1 MSPEGKEEVI
11 CLDVPGEEMLTWLPP
26 SPPPSDSGDDIYYD
40 STGEYWFEQLP
51 MAECRLPTTIHEL
64 HRPRPLTP
72 TSSLVPEQFVPEII
86 VPPSTP
92 YQVAPGSMAPSVVM
106 PPIVALPPSPTG
118 MCTVASG
125 IIRDIVSSPSA
136 SLSSVSHER
145 GINLIPQTGVSSG
158 AAYLDTSNLLRPATP
173 SRLPGSV
180 DEAIDSVRKSA
191 QKTLSVQGTQ
201 RSQAGSGRPSLLDS
215 RCGKAELRRPFTPPP
230 RHREAIDYDGSEWS
244 IAEDYEA
251 LMILTELQRL
261 PSHLHSSKT
270 GQYANWDMVS
280 ILLDPLS
287 EIYRSP
293 RQCSLHY
300 QMVVQPREEGR
311 MVTLDPITKK
321 TRRVPL
327 STGEMI
333 HMKRGRTKTDQQYLA
348 DILKLMSGQYDK
360 KAKALK
366 AASLKQTALF
376 RPKKTNDDTER
387 WCPLQSQE
395 LKFAELGIRYDA
407 ATTCSAVV
415 DYRSERREKLR
426 EQDRE
431 RSRLKEEEE
440 QKKEAMVMEQQRSH
454 EQKLIRKESAVTAIP
469 GIIYYQKVSY
479 GAVMDYAQQQL
490 AAASTPVVNTPVVS
504 TVRTYTSGGCVQ
516 SQLMSN
522 MSGQGTAYAGDAPQV
537 IVSQRTYVDHPQVF
551 PKFQAVSGAAP
562 GAHQIST
569 RRVAISVGSGTSTQH
584 QIIMTGGTQ
593 MGSSSGQQPYA
604 VVVNSQDTLSGQQL
618 GSRFQYTTR
627 QEGVGE
633 RQTVYRTI
641 PSTGTKKG
649 LTVPTAQRQKMFQ
662 IATGYGTSPEAQQ
675 QIYATTSH
683 AGRTLIMSQG
693 DASQIGEASQI
704 QMIRPQIQSGG
715 ISMRQDVRSKI
726 NQRTPGRLYVTTATG
741 DRTYLMPQSQVRMM
755 PGGQRITPKR
765 TAGAIHA
772 KTIGGQ
778 PQVAMM
784 LPRGGPVQQIRTIPR
799 NVGYQSSRVPSIG
812 LVMSGNSRNSDN
824 VAGSATTKQLPSAGG
839 ISRQTISSA
848 SSSTRQVTVAVQ
860 GVGSSTPA
868 ILQDHPVSIPA
879 QQTQYL
885 PSITLSSQASVQ
897 QRYVTSQPGGSG
909 GTPSAGNTAG
919 GMQPSYTDIS

>member
-1 MSPEGKEEVI
+1 
-11 CLDVPGEEMLTWLPP
+11 MLTWLPP

-72 TSSLVPEQFVPEII
+72 SSSLVPEQFVPDITARSSTYQI
-86 VPPSTP
+86 MPGAIPSN
-92 YQVAPGSMAPSVVM
+92 VAI
-106 PPIVALPPSPTG
+106 PPIIALPPSPTG

-125 IIRDIVSSPSA
+125 IVRDIVSSPTA

-145 GINLIPQTGVSSG
+145 INLIPQTGVSSG

-180 DEAIDSVRKSA
+180 DDAIDSVRKSA
-191 QKTLSVQGTQ
+191 QKALSIQGAQ
-201 RSQAGSGRPSLLDS
+201 RSQTGSGRPSLLDS
-215 RCGKAELRRPFTPPP
+215 RCGKTELRRPFTPPP
-230 RHREAIDYDGSEWS
+230 RYREAIDYDGSEWS

-261 PSHLHSSKT
+261 PNHLHSPKI

-280 ILLDPLS
+280 VLLTPLS

-360 KAKALK
+360 KVKALK
-366 AASLKQTALF
+366 VASLKQTVLF
-376 RPKKTNDDTER
+376 RPETADYNMEK
-387 WCPLQSQE
+387 WGPLQSQE
-395 LKFAELGIRYDA
+395 LKFAELGIRYDS
-407 ATTCSAVV
+407 TVTCSAVV
-415 DYRSERREKLR
+415 DYRNERREKLR

-440 QKKEAMVMEQQRSH
+440 QKREAMAMEQQRSH

-469 GIIYYQKVSY
+469 GIIHYQKVSY
-479 GAVMDYAQQQL
+479 GAVMEHAQQQL
-490 AAASTPVVNTPVVS
+490 TATSTPVMSAPAVS
-504 TVRTYTSGGCVQ
+504 TVRTYTSGSCVQ
-516 SQLMSN
+516 SQLVGN
-522 MSGQGTAYAGDAPQV
+522 VSGQGVAYAGDAPPV
-537 IVSQRTYVDHPQVF
+537 IVSQRTYVDHPQV
-551 PKFQAVSGAAP
+551 AVSGAAP

-569 RRVAISVGSGTSTQH
+569 RRVAISVGPGTSTQH

-593 MGSSSGQQPYA
+593 MGSSGGQQPYA

-641 PSTGTKKG
+641 PSAGPKKG
-649 LTVPTAQRQKMFQ
+649 LCASAVQRQKMFQ
-662 IATGYGTSPEAQQ
+662 IATGYGTSQEAQQ

-693 DASQIGEASQI
+693 DTSQLGETSQI
-704 QMIRPQIQSGG
+704 QMIRPQIQTSG
-715 ISMRQDVRSKI
+715 ISMRQEARSKI
-726 NQRTPGRLYVTTATG
+726 NQRTPGRLYVTTAAG
-741 DRTYLMPQSQVRMM
+741 DRTYLMQQSQVRMM

-765 TAGAIHA
+765 TTGAIHT
-772 KTIGGQ
+772 KTIAGQ

-784 LPRGGPVQQIRTIPR
+784 LPRGSPVQQIRTVSRSI
-799 NVGYQSSRVPSIG
+799 GYQSSRVPSIG
-812 LVMSGNSRNSDN
+812 LVMSGNSRNTEN
-824 VAGSATTKQLPSAGG
+824 ITGSATSKQLPSAGG
-839 ISRQTISSA
+839 ISRQSISGA

-860 GVGSSTPA
+860 GVGSSAST
-868 ILQDHPVSIPA
+868 ILQDHPVGIPT

-885 PSITLSSQASVQ
+885 PPITLSNQSNVQ
-897 QRYVTSQPGGSG
+897 QRYVASQPPGDNGS
-909 GTPSAGNTAG
+909 TPSAGNA
-919 GMQPSYTDIS
+919 ISGAQSSRIDS